1 MEKSSAHNAAE
12 DDLFR
17 PLETGSSRRQRRQI
31 LTSNRHVKRDKTA
44 ILDDDDQ
51 FFELWLCGVIECD
64 HGGVAFYAR
73 WKSVE
78 PILRMHSTI
87 KRN

>member
-51 FFELWLCGVIECD
+51 FFEL
-64 HGGVAFYAR
+64 
-73 WKSVE
+73 
-78 PILRMHSTI
+78 
-87 KRN
+87 